1 MRSFRRTAGVIAL
14 AALVAPAALEEQA
27 EAAEPARGAS
37 RDPQPDLHPVTAD
50 DDPHDEFAA
59 FPLLVPHEKHWV
71 RAGLEVGAVVI
82 VGYVDYLL
90 NTGARGGLV
99 EAGDEKWAL
108 RYDWSKLR
116 GKLVGNAYEL
126 DANRFGTNYVAHPV
140 AGSLY
145 YQVARSNHLT
155 FGESFLFSVLGSS
168 IWEYFGEIRERV
180 SVNDMIVTP
189 TAGTAIGETM
199 MQLAGFFDR
208 GRKNVSN
215 RALSFLFAPIKFVND
230 IADGSVPRRDPV
242 TDALGFPTEPWHR
255 FEVYGGAAATT
266 QAKTRGPNGVTPSAT
281 YADAR
286 FGIDLSLANLPGYR
300 GPARH
305 ARLFDDGNVSNLF
318 AHGAV
323 SEGRVVDFQVGTRI
337 VPIGFY
343 YRDAR
348 IDRAGHVRGQGLI
361 VGLRMSF
368 EYGVHEFDR
377 DGQRPRDLVS
387 VVSPVGVAAEHV
399 VDAGPVRVR
408 TGLDVYGAISGV
420 APYGLGDWIALRG
433 NTDGLPTA
441 VKNNGY
447 YHSVGVSASPFVELQ
462 WKTLR
467 LEGKLRVDTFRAIEG
482 LDEAN
487 DLVDRRIDIADR
499 RSFGRAALAWEPELA
514 PIRVALAAERGSRA
528 GQIGVV
534 HAARHETSL
543 AATVG
548 ARF

>member
-1 MRSFRRTAGVIAL
+1 MRGLRQL
-14 AALVAPAALEEQA
+14 ASAVAIVALVTSILEDRA
-27 EAAEPARGAS
+27 DAAEPTNGAS
-37 RDPQPDLHPVTAD
+37 RDPQDDLHPVTDD

-59 FPLLVPHEKHWV
+59 FPLLVPHDKHWV

-99 EAGDEKWAL
+99 QAGDEKWAL

-116 GKLVGNAYEL
+116 GKFVGNAYEL

-140 AGSLY
+140 AGSVY

-155 FGESFLFSVLGSS
+155 FGESYLFSVLGSS
-168 IWEYFGEIRERV
+168 LWEYFGEIRERV

-189 TAGTAIGETM
+189 AAGTAIGESM

-208 GRKNVSN
+208 GRRNVPN
-215 RALSFLFAPIKFVND
+215 RVLSFLFAPVKFVND
-230 IADGSVPRRDPV
+230 VADGSVPRRDPV

-255 FEVYGGAAATT
+255 FDVHGGVAATT
-266 QAKTRGPNGVTPSAT
+266 QGKTRGPNGITPRAT
-281 YADAR
+281 YTDVR
-286 FGIDLSLANLPGYR
+286 FGLELAVANLPGYR
-300 GPARH
+300 SAGRH
-305 ARLFDDGNVSNLF
+305 ARLFDDGNVSSLF
-318 AHGAV
+318 ARGAV
-323 SEGRVVDFQVGTRI
+323 SDGRVVDFLVGTRI

-343 YRDAR
+343 FRDAR
-348 IDRAGHVRGQGLI
+348 IDRAGHVRGHGAL

-387 VVSPVGVAAEHV
+387 VVSPLGIAAEHT
-399 VDAGPVRVR
+399 VDAGPVRIT
-408 TGLDVYGAISGV
+408 TGIDVYGAISGV
-420 APYGLGDWIALRG
+420 APYALGDWRAARG
-433 NTDGLPTA
+433 DTAGLPTA
-441 VKNNGY
+441 VRNNGY
-447 YHSVGVSASPFVELQ
+447 YHSIGVGASPFLELQ
-462 WKTLR
+462 WRTLR
-467 LEGKLRVDTFRAIEG
+467 LEGRMRADTFRAIEG

-487 DLVDRRIDIADR
+487 AIVDRNIDIADR
-499 RSFGRAALAWEPELA
+499 RAFGRAAVAWEPRFAPLRLA
-514 PIRVALAAERGSRA
+514 FAGEMGTRA
-528 GQIGVV
+528 GQIGSV
-534 HAARHETSL
+534 HASRDETSL